1 MEDENFVYV
10 GSGGEK
16 PIYEQKATRYD
27 ADYSE
32 RPKVYDNILETI
44 EEEITEKEK
53 VSAID
58 LSEKTLTVKEQI
70 AANQRYV
77 DLLISFKQEITQI
90 KTLPKGRDV
99 L

>member
-10 GSGGEK
+10 GSGREK
-16 PIYEQKATRYD
+16 PIYEQKETRYD